1 MNLDQPAAGN
11 VIELAEIISD
21 AGESAGVFMPSTPAR
36 RKVSKT
42 SLLFGILGS
51 ISLMLLMEV
60 TTVVYK
66 GLSTVGLGCS
76 EKNATQ

>member
-1 MNLDQPAAGN
+1 MNLDQPTSGD
-11 VIELAEIISD
+11 VIELAEVISD
-21 AGESAGVFMPSTPAR
+21 AGESAGVFMPSTSAR

-60 TTVVYK
+60 TTAVYK
-66 GLSTVGLGCS
+66 SLSTVGLGCS